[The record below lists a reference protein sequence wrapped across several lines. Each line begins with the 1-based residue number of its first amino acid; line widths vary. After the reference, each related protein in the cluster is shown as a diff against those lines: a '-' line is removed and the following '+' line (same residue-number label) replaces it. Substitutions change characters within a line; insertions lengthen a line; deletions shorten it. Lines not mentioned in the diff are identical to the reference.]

1 MSSFSFIHSIRNHRY
16 SLFFEHGLCGLYGFF
31 LQDSHND
38 NVPELKN
45 LRNLCNLPQSGDVY
59 CTLNFSLKQL
69 PCGEITGITGIIKT
83 FIFQRILIY
92 SLRNA
97 ATQLVMHLHRRSNH
111 SIRVILSRP
120 HTLKIIICVIPVIC
134 VIYRKAVMFISHSNF
149 H

>member
-1 MSSFSFIHSIRNHRY
+1 MSQNS
-16 SLFFEHGLCGLYGFF
+16 
-31 LQDSHND
+31 
-38 NVPELKN
+38 KN

-59 CTLNFSLKQL
+59 FTLNFSQSFIKQL

-83 FIFQRILIY
+83 FVFQRILVY

-97 ATQLVMHLHRRSNH
+97 ATQLVMQLHRRSNH

-120 HTLKIIICVIPVIC
+120 HTLKIKICEIC
-134 VIYRKAVMFISHSNF
+134 VIYRKAVMFIAHSNI